1 MNTEQR
7 VEKKA
12 DRDDDVF
19 ETELHDPYNS
29 LNREITESEV
39 NTLLREYG
47 IPTPLHN
54 LKLYQRAFI
63 HKSYVRKPGNTF
75 TKPDDCPMELKSKSN
90 DRLEFV
96 GDGVLECITKYYL
109 YTRFP
114 KADEGFMTDTKIAL
128 VKNDALGQ
136 LILDMGL
143 EKWYVLSKHAE
154 VKNTRKNV
162 KKLGNL
168 FEAFL
173 GALFLDFNKISVKDE
188 DGWFSNTFLCGP
200 GFQMAQ
206 IFVTKIFDK
215 HVNWSSILENN
226 DNYKNQLQ
234 VLIQKEFKCVPQYIE
249 MPYLRHPLRGAEPSM
264 TPSASSLPDSGFCM
278 GVYLCLGQS
287 IHHLRFEE
295 AVPFKQYGNFHNIHQ
310 EMSLKRRV
318 FILLGQGQHKIKK
331 KAEQMA
337 CSMAL
342 QVITT
347 MT

>member
-1 MNTEQR
+1 MNTQKEN
-7 VEKKA
+7 KM
-12 DRDDDVF
+12 DDE
-19 ETELHDPYNS
+19 ETELNDPYNS
-29 LNREITESEV
+29 LNREITEAEV
-39 NTLLREYG
+39 NAILSEYG
-47 IPTPLHN
+47 IPYHLHN

-63 HKSYVRKPGNTF
+63 HKSYVKKQGVSF
-75 TKPDDCPMELKSKSN
+75 IKPDDCLMELKSKSN

-114 KADEGFMTDTKIAL
+114 KADEGFMTDTKISL

-154 VKNTRKNV
+154 LKNTRKNV

-173 GALFLDFNKISVKDE
+173 GAVFLDFNKISIKDE
-188 DGWFSNTFLCGP
+188 EGWFNNVFLCGP

-215 HVNWSSILENN
+215 HVNWSKKLENN

-249 MPYLRHPLRGAEPSM
+249 MP
-264 TPSASSLPDSGFCM
+264 SLPEDGFCM
-278 GVYLCLGQS
+278 GVYLCLGQT
-287 IHHLRFEE
+287 IHNLRFED
-295 AVPFKQYGNFHNIHQ
+295 AVSFKQYGNFNNIHQ
-310 EMSLKRRV
+310 EMSLKHRV

-331 KAEQMA
+331 KAEQLA
-337 CSMAL
+337 CSNAL
-342 QVITT
+342 QVIVNADK
-347 MT
+347 

>member
-1 MNTEQR
+1 MNKTQQTN
-7 VEKKA
+7 
-12 DRDDDVF
+12 DRYDGMDA
-19 ETELHDPYNS
+19 ELHDPFNPV
-29 LNREITESEV
+29 NREITEAEV
-39 NTLLREYG
+39 NTILSEYG

-63 HKSYVRKPGNTF
+63 HKSYVRKQGCTLA
-75 TKPDDCPMELKSKSN
+75 KPDDCSMDLKSKSN

-136 LILDMGL
+136 FILDMGL

-154 VKNTRKNV
+154 MKNTRKNV

-168 FEAFL
+168 FEAFV
-173 GALFLDFNKISVKDE
+173 GALFLDFNKISIQDE
-188 DGWFSNTFLCGP
+188 AGWFRDTFLCGP

-206 IFVTKIFDK
+206 IFITKIFDK
-215 HVNWSSILENN
+215 HVNWSNILENN

-234 VLIQKEFKCVPQYIE
+234 VLIQKEFKCVPQYME
-249 MPYLRHPLRGAEPSM
+249 MSVPS
-264 TPSASSLPDSGFCM
+264 DNGFYM

-287 IHHLRFEE
+287 IHHLRMED
-295 AVPFKQYGNFHNIHQ
+295 AVPFQQYGNFDNIHQ

-318 FILLGQGQHKIKK
+318 FVLLGQAQHKIKK
-331 KAEQMA
+331 KAEQFA
-337 CSMAL
+337 CSLAL
-342 QVITT
+342 QAVKGV
-347 MT
+347 

>member
-1 MNTEQR
+1 MPLNKQVLDE
-7 VEKKA
+7 EDA
-12 DRDDDVF
+12 
-19 ETELHDPYNS
+19 EMYDPYNS
-29 LNREITESEV
+29 FNREITETEV
-39 NTLLREYG
+39 NAILREYG

-63 HKSYVRKPGNTF
+63 HKSYVCKPGQNSF
-75 TKPDDCPMELKSKSN
+75 TKPADCSMELKTKSN

-114 KADEGFMTDTKIAL
+114 KADEGFMTDTKISL

-143 EKWYVLSKHAE
+143 EKWYVLSKNAE
-154 VKNTRKNV
+154 MKNTRRNV

-173 GALFLDFNKISVKDE
+173 GALFLDFNKIEVKDE
-188 DGWFSNTFLCGP
+188 DGWFQNTFLCGP

-206 IFVTKIFDK
+206 IFVTRVFDK
-215 HVNWSSILENN
+215 HVNWSRILENN
-226 DNYKNQLQ
+226 DNFKNQLQ
-234 VLIQKEFKCVPQYIE
+234 VLIQKEFKCVPQYLE
-249 MPYLRHPLRGAEPSM
+249 TPLLDNSGA
-264 TPSASSLPDSGFCM
+264 FRM
-278 GVYLCLGQS
+278 GVYLCIGQS
-287 IHHLRFEE
+287 IHHLKTEE
-295 AVPFKQYGNFHNIHQ
+295 AVPFQQYGNFENIHQ
-310 EMSLKRRV
+310 EMSLKHRV

-337 CSMAL
+337 CSNAL
-342 QVITT
+342 QTITGKT
-347 MT
+347 G